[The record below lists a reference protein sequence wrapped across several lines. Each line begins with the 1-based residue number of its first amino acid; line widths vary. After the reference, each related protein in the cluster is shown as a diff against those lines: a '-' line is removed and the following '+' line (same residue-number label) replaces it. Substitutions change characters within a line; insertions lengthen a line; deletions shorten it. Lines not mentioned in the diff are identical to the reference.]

1 MIYLDTSVALATL
14 FTEKRAPPRSL
25 WAQPLVSSRL
35 FQFEIMNR
43 VYSRGLGPALVA
55 DAIALVDGVTLF
67 DLTNENM
74 ARALKPFPV
83 NVGTLDGLHLA
94 TMDFLRDHGQ
104 TITLASYDKR
114 MLAAAKAMNFELLD
128 L

>member
-14 FTEKRAPPRSL
+14 FTEKRAPSASL

-35 FQFEIMNR
+35 LQFEIMNR
-43 VYSRGLGPALVA
+43 VYSRQLGPTLVA
-55 DAIALVDGVTLF
+55 DAIALVNGVTLL

-94 TMDFLRDHGQ
+94 TMHFLRENGQ
-104 TITLASYDKR
+104 TIEVASYDRR
-114 MLAAAKAMNFELLD
+114 MLAAAAALGFPLVEL
-128 L
+128 